1 MGKRTRPISTG
12 EYRKLLN
19 RLDERTA
26 LAVRISANT
35 GLRVSDVLRLRAE
48 DWRRKITVTERK
60 TGKVRTV
67 HLPESTFRAGRDYI
81 RKNSITGEIFKCNR
95 STLFRH
101 VQKVARELGFE
112 HVSMHSLRKMYAQK
126 YARKHGLTATQEE
139 LQHKYISTTL
149 LYVVGE
155 KELEAVLNGRG

>member
-12 EYRKLLN
+12 EYRKLLH

-35 GLRVSDVLRLRAE
+35 GLRVSDVLRIRAE
-48 DWRRKITVTERK
+48 DFKRKMTVTEKK
-60 TGKVRTV
+60 TGKTREIR
-67 HLPESTFRAGRDYI
+67 LPESTYQAVRKYI
-81 RKNSITGEIFKCNR
+81 QSNGITGEIIKCNR
-95 STLFRH
+95 STIFRH
-101 VQKVARELGFE
+101 VQAAAKALGYE
-112 HVSMHSLRKMYAQK
+112 HVSMHSLRKMYAQN

-155 KELEAVLNGRG
+155 RELEGLLNGG

>member
-1 MGKRTRPISTG
+1 MGKRTRPITPG

-48 DWRRKITVTERK
+48 DWRRKMAVTEKK
-60 TGKVRTV
+60 TGKTRIVQ
-67 HLPESTFRAGRDYI
+67 LPESTYKAVRDYI
-81 RKNSITGEIFKCNR
+81 RANGITGEIFPCNR
-95 STLFRH
+95 STIFRH
-101 VQKVARELGFE
+101 VQKAAQQLGFE

-126 YARKHGLTATQEE
+126 YARKHGLEATQEE

-149 LYVVGE
+149 LYVIGE
-155 KELEAVLNGRG
+155 RELERVLNGE

>member
-1 MGKRTRPISTG
+1 MGKRTRPITPG

-26 LAVRISANT
+26 LAVRISAST

-48 DWRRKITVTERK
+48 DFRRNMTITEQK
-60 TGKVRTV
+60 TGKNRKVRLTENTYQAV
-67 HLPESTFRAGRDYI
+67 REYI
-81 RKNSITGEIFKCNR
+81 RKNRITGEIFKCNR
-95 STLFRH
+95 STIFRH
-101 VQKVARELGFE
+101 VKRAAEMLGLE

-126 YARKHGLTATQEE
+126 YARKHGLAATQDE

-155 KELEAVLNGRG
+155 KELEELLNGHG

>member
-12 EYRKLLN
+12 EYRKLLG

-35 GLRVSDVLRLRAE
+35 GLRVSDVLRIRAG
-48 DWRRKITVTERK
+48 DFRRKMTVTEKK
-60 TGKVRTV
+60 TGKTREIK
-67 HLPESTFRAGRDYI
+67 LPESTYQAVRKYI
-81 RKNSITGEIFKCNR
+81 QANGITEEIFPCDR
-95 STLFRH
+95 STIFRH
-101 VQKVARELGFE
+101 VQKAAKELGFE

-126 YARKHGLTATQEE
+126 YTRKHGLIATQEE

-155 KELEAVLNGRG
+155 RELERVLSSG

>member
-48 DWRRKITVTERK
+48 DFRRKMTVVEKK
-60 TGKVRTV
+60 TGKTREIQ
-67 HLPESTFRAGRDYI
+67 LPESTFQAVRKYI
-81 RKNSITGEIFKCNR
+81 RANNITGEIFPCDR
-95 STLFRH
+95 STIFRH
-101 VQKVARELGFE
+101 VQRAAQALGFE

-126 YARKHGLTATQEE
+126 YARKHGLSATQEE

-155 KELEAVLNGRG
+155 KELERILNGG

>member
-1 MGKRTRPISTG
+1 MRTRPITPG

-48 DWRRKITVTERK
+48 EFRRKMTVTEKK
-60 TGKVRTV
+60 TGKAREIR
-67 HLPESTFRAGRDYI
+67 LPESTYTAVRKYI
-81 RKNSITGEIFKCNR
+81 QANGITGEIFPCDR
-95 STLFRH
+95 STIFRH
-101 VQKVARELGFE
+101 VQKAAKELGFD
-112 HVSMHSLRKMYAQK
+112 HVSMHSLRKMYAQN
-126 YARKHGLTATQEE
+126 YARKHGLAAAQEE

-155 KELEAVLNGRG
+155 KELEALLNAKR